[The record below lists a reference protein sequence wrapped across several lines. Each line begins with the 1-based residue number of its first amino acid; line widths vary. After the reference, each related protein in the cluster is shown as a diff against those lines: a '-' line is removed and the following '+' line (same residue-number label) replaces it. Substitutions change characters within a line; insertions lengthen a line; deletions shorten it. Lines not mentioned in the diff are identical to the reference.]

1 MAPAGFDERGK
12 PQIHFMSLRFS
23 VVLPQLS
30 FEQSKIS
37 VLMALEYRT
46 GHLHCPVDL
55 FLLFFAFPLFQY
67 FQDQGDFIGGEL
79 DPLSVCAGD

>member
-1 MAPAGFDERGK
+1 MAPAGFDERRK

-37 VLMALEYRT
+37 VLMTLEY
-46 GHLHCPVDL
+46 
-55 FLLFFAFPLFQY
+55 
-67 FQDQGDFIGGEL
+67 
-79 DPLSVCAGD
+79 